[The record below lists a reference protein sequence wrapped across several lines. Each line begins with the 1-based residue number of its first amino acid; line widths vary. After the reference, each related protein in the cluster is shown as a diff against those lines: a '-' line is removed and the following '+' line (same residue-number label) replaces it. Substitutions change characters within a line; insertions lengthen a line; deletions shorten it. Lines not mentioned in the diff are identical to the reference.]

1 MCLILFSYNCHPV
14 HRLVLL
20 ANRDEFYD
28 RPTANAHYWE
38 EDPTILGGKDLKHGG
53 TWLGITKSGKI
64 AAITNFRDPS
74 NRKEDAPSRG
84 FLVSDFLKNSYTP
97 SEYFNRIKSKI
108 YLYND
113 FNLLLG
119 DRQSLC
125 CISSHTMSFDVLP
138 AGVYGLSNHLLNTT
152 WPKVR
157 YGLDELV
164 SELKDGSEANL
175 NTLFNILADKTIPE
189 DEFLPDTGVGLE
201 WERILSPIFITSP
214 TYGTRSSTLLLIDY
228 ENKATLMERNYDP
241 IDSAIFTDQEFKLTL
256 DD

>member
-1 MCLILFSYNCHPV
+1 MS
-14 HRLVLL
+14 
-20 ANRDEFYD
+20 
-28 RPTANAHYWE
+28 
-38 EDPTILGGKDLKHGG
+38 
-53 TWLGITKSGKI
+53 
-64 AAITNFRDPS
+64 
-74 NRKEDAPSRG
+74 
-84 FLVSDFLKNSYTP
+84 
-97 SEYFNRIKSKI
+97 KSKI

-157 YGLDELV
+157 HGLDDLV

-175 NTLFNILADKTIPE
+175 NTLFKILADKTIPE